1 MNVGAVAYLLICNIR
16 KEENSMEVNGTM
28 KVKVD
33 ISPSEAIK
41 VIENYL
47 GLDDRGYQ
55 TEIVLLPDCHHANKC
70 GKRALYDVTDTSY
83 HGSSHDEYRLVTSD
97 EEKIAI
103 YEAYELLQQTV
114 NKRHEKPLF
123 PKY

>member
-1 MNVGAVAYLLICNIR
+1 
-16 KEENSMEVNGTM
+16 MEVNGTM
-28 KVKVD
+28 KVKVE

-55 TEIVLLPDCHHANKC
+55 TEIALLPDYHHANKC

-103 YEAYELLQQTV
+103 YEAYELLKQTV
-114 NKRHEKPLF
+114 NEKNEKQLF
-123 PKY
+123 TKY